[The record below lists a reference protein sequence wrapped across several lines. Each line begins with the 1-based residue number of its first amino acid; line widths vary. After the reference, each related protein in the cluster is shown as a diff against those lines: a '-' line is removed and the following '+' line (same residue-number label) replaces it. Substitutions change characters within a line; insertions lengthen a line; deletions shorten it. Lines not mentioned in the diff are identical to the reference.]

1 MSYESITTG
10 QLITAT
16 KLQEF
21 QNGIINVFADASAR
35 DNAITSPVE
44 GMFAYLNSDNS
55 LMYYTGSSWAQ

>member
-35 DNAITSPVE
+35 DSAITVS
-44 GMFAYLNSDNS
+44 
-55 LMYYTGSSWAQ
+55 YTHLRAHET